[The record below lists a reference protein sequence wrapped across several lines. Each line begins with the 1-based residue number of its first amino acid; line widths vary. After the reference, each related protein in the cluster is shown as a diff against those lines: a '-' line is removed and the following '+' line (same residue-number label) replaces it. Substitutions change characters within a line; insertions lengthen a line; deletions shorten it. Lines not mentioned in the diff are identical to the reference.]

1 MLIFSMIYLCVTL
14 FIIIIVFFNVL
25 SMYMSINNKEKKIVV
40 FDMDETL
47 GCFVQLGMFT
57 NILEYNIKRNL
68 TNEEFNILMD
78 LFPLYQRPNIL
89 FILKYLKKQKEKKQC
104 YKVYI
109 YTNNQGP
116 KHWALQIKNYFETKL
131 KYPLFD
137 KVIHAYKVNGIQIEK
152 NRTSHNKSVSDLL
165 KCTKLSKNTKI
176 CFLDDQYH
184 PYMLKSNTYYLHL
197 NEYHYHYD
205 PNYLFE
211 HFKSHFQLND
221 TYISFLKQTDKLIFI
236 DYSNNT
242 KNCITRECKEKNLK
256 ISKKILLHLQY
267 FFDKFN
273 SKYTQKRNIKQNK
286 TQKYNK
292 LTHYERIY

>member
-1 MLIFSMIYLCVTL
+1 MLNFSMIYLCITL

-25 SMYMSINNKEKKIVV
+25 TMYMSINNKEKKIVV

-57 NILEYNIKRNL
+57 NILEYNLKRKL
-68 TNEEFNILMD
+68 TGEEFNIIMD

-89 FILKYLKKQKEKKQC
+89 SILNYLKKQKEKKQC

-205 PNYLFE
+205 PNFIFE
-211 HFKSHFQLND
+211 KFKSHFQLND
-221 TYISFLKQTDKLIFI
+221 TYINFLKQTDKLIFI
-236 DYSNNT
+236 DYRNNT
-242 KNCITRECKEKNLK
+242 KNCITRECKEKNLN

-267 FFDKFN
+267 FFDNFN
-273 SKYTQKRNIKQNK
+273 SKYTQKRDIKQNK
-286 TQKYNK
+286 THKYNK
-292 LTHYERIY
+292 LTHYKRIY

>member
-1 MLIFSMIYLCVTL
+1 
-14 FIIIIVFFNVL
+14 
-25 SMYMSINNKEKKIVV
+25 MYMSISKVDKKIIV

-57 NILEYNIKRNL
+57 NILEYNIKRKI

-89 FILKYLKKQKEKKQC
+89 SILNYIKEQKEKKQC

-116 KHWALQIKNYFETKL
+116 KHWVLQIKNYFESKL
-131 KYPLFD
+131 NYPLFD
-137 KVIHAYKVNGIQIEK
+137 KVIHAYKVNGVQIEK

-165 KCTKLSKNTKI
+165 KCTKLSKYTNI

-184 PYMLKSNTYYLHL
+184 PYMLKHNTYYLHL

-205 PNYLFE
+205 PNQLFE
-211 HFKSHFQLND
+211 KFKTHFQLNE
-221 TYISFLKQTDKLIFI
+221 TYINYLKQTDKNIFMEYNI
-236 DYSNNT
+236 NK
-242 KNCITRECKEKNLK
+242 KNCLTSQCRERNFK
-256 ISKKILLHLQY
+256 ISKKILLHLHY

-273 SKYTQKRNIKQNK
+273 GKYTKKHYTKQNK
-286 TQKYNK
+286 THKNNSIN
-292 LTHYERIY
+292 HYKRIY

>member
-57 NILEYNIKRNL
+57 NILEYNLKRKL

-89 FILKYLKKQKEKKQC
+89 SILKYLKKQKEKKQC

-205 PNYLFE
+205 PNFLFE

-221 TYISFLKQTDKLIFI
+221 TYITFLKQTDKLIFI

-242 KNCITRECKEKNLK
+242 NNCNTRECKEKNLK
-256 ISKKILLHLQY
+256 ITKKILLHLQY

-273 SKYTQKRNIKQNK
+273 SKYTQKHDIKQNK

-292 LTHYERIY
+292 LTHYKRIY